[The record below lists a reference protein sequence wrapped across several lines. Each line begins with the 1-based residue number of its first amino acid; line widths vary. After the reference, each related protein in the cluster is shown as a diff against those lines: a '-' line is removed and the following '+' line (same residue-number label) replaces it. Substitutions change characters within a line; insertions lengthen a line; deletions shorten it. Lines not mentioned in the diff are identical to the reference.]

1 MAKRAGGIKIDIGAN
16 VAKLASD
23 MQQATS
29 TLRKFQSNAQTI
41 GKQLKFI
48 FGVSIFA
55 GAIVGLKKLNDSVL
69 ELAEAGDKAGGIQA
83 AFQKLGGT
91 SEALATATERSKGLI
106 EQFDLMQ
113 AANTGLIKG
122 IPNLNE
128 HLGDMADLATRVAEA
143 TGGDALERFQSLIQ
157 AISKGSDKG
166 GALRQFGIDI
176 GSVGSKSEGT
186 AKAVSLLGAAL
197 KKFDPVSL
205 GVADSV
211 DVFKNTLS
219 EMYKNI
225 GIGVDNSTQ
234 LAMALQG
241 LKLGADPETMQRF
254 GAALAGVE
262 AVFIGMGTKALPLA
276 VELLERFTL
285 GLDQIFQITDQGKL
299 TAQLAKVTDLE
310 AARGKITSPFS
321 GSLQNLW
328 DPTYMNKVQQRDFDR
343 LSKQIADEQAKADKM
358 MSDFNNKRTSAA
370 KEFADR
376 QAQSAAN
383 YVKFQKELL
392 AKIGTGADDN
402 STGGGKG
409 NRPKGSQAN
418 ETLLAE
424 RKAAEKELADIARA
438 EGRQTVDEYEGQ
450 MSEAQQRLAE
460 QMRQQHES
468 AVQAWTGVYD
478 KIFNPQTF
486 NAEQSLKDL
495 AIGFASELT
504 AGLVGGLDQNLQS
517 FYGIGRIIADG
528 FNQEAG
534 QGLQLGNSGG
544 SQSSGAGWMDMFK
557 ATGGSGGSQS
567 GGGGFLDF
575 LGPSFPGAGG
585 SADSAYDQGI
595 QGPAQEDGS
604 FGGSAG
610 AGAYIKPALTVISTG
625 LSAKSIDSKNKD
637 NSGTGAA
644 IGAAIGAGIGA
655 AVGGPLGAAIGAEL
669 GKIAGAMIGGLFKW
683 GSQEPGTLA
692 RHAFAGFIEDGFNKL
707 ERVSFFDANGKVRM
721 FNSQN
726 LNFQEGSIHR
736 FDSLGDGGADWGENF
751 KKMGEESL
759 VFFSSLGQGFEELL
773 GLTEDVG
780 AQIGYLLAVNMGGNI
795 DNARMLVYQLG
806 ISLEDM
812 TKALDEAGR
821 TGEMSWLEVEIAL
834 QQVNKAF
841 EKGLVGVGD
850 ISGAFEELLGSGGR
864 GMAAL
869 KGMRDL
875 AIEAMENGGKSL
887 EDLRAQLLAAGKDP
901 EIVNAIIE
909 AAKQRG
915 VTNLQEFA
923 DANDRTL
930 GGMVADTNSHS
941 ENITRSW
948 EEMNDKVKELNQSL
962 GELDENMVK
971 DLTINIKTN
980 FDGNTQQAMDE
991 GAFSGTGAE
1000 KITSRSIDTP
1010 HSASTAQYRRS
1021 VPSGNQAKSA
1031 SVVLNVDARGA
1042 ERGVHSDIVSA
1053 MSIMENRIMT
1063 RTVSIIQ
1070 QGAQ

>member
-23 MQQATS
+23 MQQATL
-29 TLRKFQSNAQTI
+29 TLRKFQNNAQTI
-41 GKQLKFI
+41 GNQLKFI

-113 AANTGLIKG
+113 AANSGLIKG

-128 HLGDMADLATRVAEA
+128 HLGDMADLAARLA
-143 TGGDALERFQSLIQ
+143 DAKGLNPGEVFTSLID
-157 AISKGSDKG
+157 AVASGKGQGLKE
-166 GALRQFGIDI
+166 FGIFI
-176 GSVGSKSEGT
+176 GDVGSKAEGT
-186 AKAVSLLGAAL
+186 ATAVSLLGEAI
-197 KKFDPVSL
+197 KRFDPVSL

-211 DVFKNTLS
+211 EVFKNTLS

-225 GIGVDNSTQ
+225 GIGVDSSVQ
-234 LAMALQG
+234 LAGAFQAV
-241 LKLGADPETMQRF
+241 KLGADPETMQRF

-262 AVFIGMGTKALPLA
+262 AVFIGMGTSALPLA
-276 VELLERFTL
+276 IELLERFAL
-285 GLDQIFQITDQGKL
+285 GLDQILQITDQGKL

-343 LSKQIADEQAKADKM
+343 LSKQIADEQAIADKM

-370 KEFADR
+370 KQFADQ

-409 NRPKGSQAN
+409 KDPTGSQAN
-418 ETLLAE
+418 KTLLAE

-460 QMRQQHES
+460 QMRQQQES
-468 AVQAWTGVYD
+468 AVQGWSGFFD
-478 KIFNPQTF
+478 KILNPQTF
-486 NAEQSLKDL
+486 NAEQSLKEL
-495 AIGFASELT
+495 ANGFLSELM
-504 AGLVGGLDQNLQS
+504 AGLVGGLDQNKQS
-517 FYGIGRIIADG
+517 FFGIGRTIAEGFLQNAGEGLVSDG
-528 FNQEAG
+528 A
-534 QGLQLGNSGG
+534 SGG
-544 SQSSGAGWMDMFK
+544 SRSSGAGWGDLFSSF
-557 ATGGSGGSQS
+557 GSFF
-567 GGGGFLDF
+567 GGGT
-575 LGPSFPGAGG
+575 PGDGM
-585 SADSAYDQGI
+585 SAADANAQGI
-595 QGPAQEDGS
+595 QGPAMQDGS
-604 FGGSAG
+604 FGTSSTSAAAG
-610 AGAYIKPALTVISTG
+610 AGPQAAAAAAIAQSALIVASAAF
-625 LSAKSIDSKNKD
+625 SAKSIDSQNKD

-644 IGAAIGAGIGA
+644 IGATLGALVA
-655 AVGGPLGAAIGAEL
+655 GPLGAAVGQTL
-669 GKIAGAMIGGLFKW
+669 GSMIGGMFKW
-683 GSQEPGTLA
+683 GSQEPGTIA

-721 FNSQN
+721 YNSQN

-736 FDSLGDGGADWGENF
+736 FDSLGDVGNTDWGENF
-751 KKMGEESL
+751 KEMGEESL
-759 VFFSSLGQGFEELL
+759 NFFSSLGQGFEELL

-875 AIEAMENGGKSL
+875 AIEAMENGGTSL

-901 EIVNAIIE
+901 EIVSAIIE

-962 GELDENMVK
+962 GELDENMIK

>member
-16 VAKLASD
+16 VARLSSD
-23 MQQATS
+23 MNKAGNILSQFQRQA
-29 TLRKFQSNAQTI
+29 NTI
-41 GKQLKFI
+41 GKSLQFAL
-48 FGVSIFA
+48 GAAVFA
-55 GAIVGLKKLNDSVL
+55 GAIVGLKKLNESVL
-69 ELAEAGDKAGGIQA
+69 ELAEAGDKASGIQA

-128 HLGDMADLATRVAEA
+128 HLGEMADLAARLA
-143 TGGDALERFQSLIQ
+143 DAKGLNPGEVFTSLID
-157 AISKGSDKG
+157 AVASGKGQGLKD
-166 GALRQFGIDI
+166 FGIFI
-176 GSVGSKSEGT
+176 GDVGSKAEGT
-186 AKAVSLLGAAL
+186 SKAVSLLGEAI
-197 KKFDPVSL
+197 KRFDPVSL

-225 GIGVDNSTQ
+225 GIGVDSSVQ
-234 LAMALQG
+234 LAGAFQAV
-241 LKLGADPETMQRF
+241 KLGADPETMQRF

-262 AVFIGMGTKALPLA
+262 AVFVGMGTRALPVA
-276 VELLERFTL
+276 IELLERFAL
-285 GLDQIFQITDQGKL
+285 GLDQILQITDQGKL
-299 TAQLAKVTDLE
+299 TAQLQKVTDLKE
-310 AARGKITSPFS
+310 TRVGITSPYATFERNVS
-321 GSLQNLW
+321 HPFMGRAIEKLQLETI
-328 DPTYMNKVQQRDFDR
+328 D
-343 LSKQIADEQAKADKM
+343 KQIAAEEAIGNKM
-358 MSDFNNKRTSAA
+358 MDDYNNKRTLAA

-376 QAQSAAN
+376 QQKAAAAHTQ
-383 YVKFQKELL
+383 FQKDLL
-392 AKIGTGADDN
+392 AKIGTGADEN

-409 NRPKGSQAN
+409 KDPTRSQAN
-418 ETLLAE
+418 KTILAE

-460 QMRQQHES
+460 QMRQQQES
-468 AVQAWTGVYD
+468 AVQGWSGFFD
-478 KIFNPQTF
+478 KILNPQTF
-486 NAEQSLKDL
+486 NAEQSLKEL
-495 AIGFASELT
+495 ANGFLSELM
-504 AGLVGGLDQNLQS
+504 AGLVGGLDQNKQS
-517 FYGIGRIIADG
+517 FFGIGRTIAEGFLQNAGEGLVSDG
-528 FNQEAG
+528 A
-534 QGLQLGNSGG
+534 SGG
-544 SQSSGAGWMDMFK
+544 SRSSGAGWGDLFSSF
-557 ATGGSGGSQS
+557 GSFF
-567 GGGGFLDF
+567 GGGT
-575 LGPSFPGAGG
+575 PGDGM
-585 SADSAYDQGI
+585 SAADANAQGI
-595 QGPAQEDGS
+595 QGPAMQDGS
-604 FGGSAG
+604 FGTSSTSAAAG
-610 AGAYIKPALTVISTG
+610 AGPQAAAAAAIAQSALIVASAAF
-625 LSAKSIDSKNKD
+625 SAKSIDSQNKD

-644 IGAAIGAGIGA
+644 IGATLGALVA
-655 AVGGPLGAAIGAEL
+655 GPLGAAVGQAL
-669 GKIAGAMIGGLFKW
+669 GSMIGGMFKW
-683 GSQEPGTLA
+683 GSQEPGTIA

-721 FNSQN
+721 YNSQN

-962 GELDENMVK
+962 GELDENMIK